1 MWIIF
6 AYSLPSSNPNAR
18 VKIWRKLSNTGAMQL
33 KSSFY
38 ILPMNDTH
46 YEHIQWTAKEV
57 EEMGGEAVFFK
68 AHCVENIK
76 DEEIMAMFNHARE
89 LEYLKL
95 EEKIRKAEAVLS
107 DKAADKEK
115 TEVELKREIKK
126 FNKEFMSIKEIDFF
140 YSERADKT
148 AILLQSLLTGL
159 ESFRGGLKKEPLELV
174 NPKDYQ
180 GKVWITRKSPY
191 VDRRASFWL
200 IKRFIDSGAKILFID
215 ESEKK
220 PQEDNAVFFDTKN
233 GDFTHQGNRVTF
245 EVIAESFG
253 IKDRGVE
260 RIGRLVHCL
269 DLKDDTA
276 YEQAEGVEDV
286 LNGII
291 KLSKDDYETLER
303 GLIIFDALYAQ
314 YK

>member
-18 VKIWRKLSNTGAMQL
+18 VKIWRKLSNIGAMQL

-68 AHCVENIK
+68 ADCVENIK
-76 DEEIMAMFNHARE
+76 DEDIMAMFNHARE
-89 LEYLKL
+89 LDYLKL
-95 EEKIRKAEAVLS
+95 EKKIKKAEAALS
-107 DKAADKEK
+107 DKEAENI
-115 TEVELKREIKK
+115 EVELKREIKK
-126 FNKEFMSIKEIDFF
+126 FTKEFMSIKEIDFF
-140 YSERADKT
+140 SSERADKT
-148 AILLQSLLTGL
+148 AILLQSLSTGL
-159 ESFRGGLKKEPLELV
+159 ESFRGSQKQNPLELL
-174 NPKDYQ
+174 NPSDYQ

-191 VDRRASFWL
+191 VDRIASFWL

-220 PQEDNAVFFDTKN
+220 PQDDNAVFFDTKN

-253 IKDRGVE
+253 IRDKGVE